1 MDHIEGA
8 VADLVKTEHLVNIKV
23 VLNGAFGTHRFDYR
37 TDSTLLKSV
46 GARATISFKL
56 PPTLELV
63 TATSADVSYNIRAVH
78 YAREAKSKPS
88 DVASVAAIPGAV
100 EIIRS
105 QLQNQNRVP
114 LGRSPN
120 VTDLIKPNPLV
131 GYSPCL
137 DVAWSSLGTD
147 AKSSVTLVV
156 HCVLLATGSDL
167 PDY

>member
-23 VLNGAFGTHRFDYR
+23 VLNGASGTHRLDYR

-105 QLQNQNRVP
+105 
-114 LGRSPN
+114 
-120 VTDLIKPNPLV
+120 
-131 GYSPCL
+131 
-137 DVAWSSLGTD
+137 
-147 AKSSVTLVV
+147 
-156 HCVLLATGSDL
+156 
-167 PDY
+167 